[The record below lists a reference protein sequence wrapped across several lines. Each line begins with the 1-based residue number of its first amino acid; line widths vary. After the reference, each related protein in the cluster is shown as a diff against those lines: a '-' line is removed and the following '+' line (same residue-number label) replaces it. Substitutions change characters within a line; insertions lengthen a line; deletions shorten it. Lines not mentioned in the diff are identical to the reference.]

1 MPNTLLIGRVI
12 SISNGRRPSILLN
25 STLKM
30 FNEDRLKIEGGIV
43 PDNVFWPTEKKQA
56 YPVGQKI
63 QGYYHP
69 SNYKLEKTFLVMI
82 SFQNKMGWFL
92 SYYFCK
98 EQSIGALTRCQVLW
112 DFSEQVARNFAVK
125 CVIVQL

>member
-43 PDNVFWPTEKKQA
+43 PDNVF
-56 YPVGQKI
+56 
-63 QGYYHP
+63 
-69 SNYKLEKTFLVMI
+69 
-82 SFQNKMGWFL
+82 
-92 SYYFCK
+92 
-98 EQSIGALTRCQVLW
+98 
-112 DFSEQVARNFAVK
+112 
-125 CVIVQL
+125 